1 VWVLLSTLYW
11 QAYRQD
17 RAVAVLEP
25 ALALA
30 EREGYV
36 RDFLEAGAALVP
48 VLRSCAAQGIAPEW
62 SNHLLAAWEATR
74 RPSDQTGAGATP
86 GLREPL
92 SGREREVL
100 GLLAQG
106 LSNEQM
112 AAQLFLSVQTV
123 KRHLH
128 HIYGKL
134 EVTSRFGAVTRGRE
148 LRLV

>member
-1 VWVLLSTLYW
+1 LLATLYW

-30 EREGYV
+30 EREGHV
-36 RDFLEAGAALVP
+36 REFLEGGAGLVP
-48 VLRSCAAQGIAPEW
+48 VLRSCAAQGIAAEW
-62 SNHLLAAWEATR
+62 SNHLLAAREATR
-74 RPSDQTGAGATP
+74 RPSDPSCEGAVP

-92 SGREREVL
+92 SEREREVL

-106 LSNEQM
+106 LSDKQI
-112 AAQLFLSVQTV
+112 AVQLFLSVLTV

-134 EVTSRFGAVTRGRE
+134 EVRCRFSAVARARE
-148 LRLV
+148 LGLL